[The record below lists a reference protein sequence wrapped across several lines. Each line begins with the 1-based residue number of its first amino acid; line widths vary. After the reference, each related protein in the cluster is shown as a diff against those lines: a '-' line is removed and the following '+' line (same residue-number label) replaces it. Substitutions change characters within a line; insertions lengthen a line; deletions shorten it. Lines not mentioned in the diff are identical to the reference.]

1 MIKNKI
7 VIEVI
12 LNDKGNIKISS
23 GGAIYSVDRL
33 SPLAAGLEVDL
44 LYSLGIM
51 NKMDIKEGDRVKSG
65 DVLCTVIKANPYD
78 EFIIVKIDD
87 DKKELSISRKYIEL
101 VELKK

>member
-12 LNDKGNIKISS
+12 LNDKGNIKIASH
-23 GGAIYSVDRL
+23 GAIYSVDRF

-51 NKMDIKEGDRVKSG
+51 GKMEIKKGDRVNSG
-65 DVLCTVIKANPYD
+65 GILGTVVEANQFNEFVTVLM
-78 EFIIVKIDD
+78 DD
-87 DKKELSISRKYIEL
+87 DKKELSVSRKYIEL

>member
-12 LNDKGNIKISS
+12 LNDKGNIKIAL
-23 GGAIYSVDRL
+23 GGAIYSVDRV

-51 NKMDIKEGDRVKSG
+51 DKMEIKKGDRVNSG
-65 DVLCTVIKANPYD
+65 GILGTVVEANQFNEFVTVLM
-78 EFIIVKIDD
+78 DD
-87 DKKELSISRKYIEL
+87 DKKELSISRKYIET
-101 VELKK
+101 VELEK

>member
-87 DKKELSISRKYIEL
+87 DKKELSISRKYIEA
-101 VELKK
+101 VELEK

>member
-7 VIEVI
+7 EIEVI
-12 LNDKGNIKISS
+12 LNDNGNIKIVSK
-23 GGAIYSVDRL
+23 GAIYSVERL

-51 NKMDIKEGDRVKSG
+51 NKMNIKEGDRVKSG
-65 DVLCTVIKANPYD
+65 GVLCTVIKANPYD